1 MSILATGQI
10 SIVDLSDGKSLSC
23 YIASNQPRFQVQDVN
38 AGTFSPDWSTTA
50 GKVVLTPVIYADQ
63 EQLSLNDAALSI
75 SWKRKE
81 GSGNETALAAGE
93 TASGGVLTVT
103 QNKLSGIS
111 AATLTYLVYVTYTD
125 PDTGTEIS
133 AVASIDF
140 ASVKTGLNGQNA
152 KNCWISGEQVFKYAS
167 GSSTPNPSQITLTAN
182 VQNVTVSKW
191 QYKDSSGVW
200 RDYPVGD
207 GNATITGQTLVVKPS
222 HAVWVNDVAS
232 IRVLTSD
239 SNIGDT
245 TSVYKVADG
254 AVGGPGAAASVVMLT
269 NENVT
274 FAGNASGQVSATS
287 VVCNV
292 VAYTGATKVTPTVGS
307 VTGAPTGMT
316 VSVGSAVNNE
326 IPITLTIAAN
336 ATLGG
341 AGQRQGT
348 LSVPITSPVTT
359 TLNINWSKV
368 NTGATGA
375 TGASAVVFSLYA
387 PNGTVFTNQEGSK
400 TIATAAYL
408 GATPITGSYVWKK
421 YVSGSWNT
429 ISGQTGSTLTVAG
442 TDVVGVQAYKCEMT
456 YNSVVYSDVITLI
469 DKTDNYQASI
479 ESTGGNVFKNTVGTS
494 CLICRVWQNG
504 IEKDALKSAVI
515 SQTAPESPTE
525 GTFYYKIAP
534 TTPQVALMRYTSG
547 SWVDV
552 TDNATYKHVRSYTWY
567 RRDKDGKAM
576 DGGEAFATGK
586 VIFIDGD
593 DVTGKTT
600 FTCEVS

>member
-23 YIASNQPRFQVQDVN
+23 YISSNQPRFQVQDVN
-38 AGTFSPDWSTTA
+38 AGTFSPDWSTAA

-63 EQLSLNDAALSI
+63 EQLALSDAALSI

-81 GSGNETALAAGE
+81 GSGNETALADGE

-103 QNKLSGIS
+103 KNKLSGIS

-125 PDTGTEIS
+125 PDTGAVIS

-140 ASVKTGLNGQNA
+140 AAVKTGLNGQNA

-167 GSSTPNPSQITLTAN
+167 GSPTPNPSQITLTAN

-207 GNATITGQTLVVKPS
+207 GNATITGQTLVVKPA

-274 FAGNASGQVSATS
+274 FVGNASGQVSATS

-387 PNGTVFTNQEGSK
+387 PNGAVFTNQEGNK

-494 CLICRVWQNG
+494 CLICRLWQNS

-525 GTFYYKIAP
+525 GTFYYKITP
-534 TTPQVALMRYTSG
+534 TTPQIALMRYTSG

-552 TDNATYKHVRSYTWY
+552 TNNATYKHVRSYTWY
-567 RRDKDGKAM
+567 RRDKDGNAM
-576 DGGEAFATGK
+576 DGGAAFATGK

-593 DVTGKTT
+593 DVTVKTT